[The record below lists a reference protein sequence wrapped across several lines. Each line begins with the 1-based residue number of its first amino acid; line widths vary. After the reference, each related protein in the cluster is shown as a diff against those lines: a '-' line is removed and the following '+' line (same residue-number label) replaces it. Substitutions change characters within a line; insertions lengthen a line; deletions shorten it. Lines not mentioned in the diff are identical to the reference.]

1 MCPYTCFDDIFHR
14 RLTAPNALMAMVH
27 MNVASAHAIQV
38 ATARTVNV
46 MQPKSVLRSQMPSA
60 LGQYV
65 KHRRILTGS
74 ILTDL
79 IKGDDKV
86 IITFH
91 LKL

>member
-1 MCPYTCFDDIFHR
+1 
-14 RLTAPNALMAMVH
+14 MAMVH
-27 MNVASAHAIQV
+27 MNVANAHAIQV

-46 MQPKSVLRSQMPSA
+46 MQPKSALRSQMPSA

-65 KHRRILTGS
+65 KHLHILTGS

-79 IKGDDKV
+79 IKGDDKI
-86 IITFH
+86 IITFIIFH